1 MKQGELI
8 ALAHS
13 LCGYLLSRNND
24 IDGYCGLGV
33 LCALSQRQPVAMFRF
48 RMVPGEAVV
57 IGGCTLMRSKLVMDS
72 FVQFGLDSIAGQMT
86 FSKLG
91 PRPGEPQ
98 WFMCTVAIAV
108 SQGGRTGID
117 TAKRACWAHDLS
129 RERRSIRPD
138 RAE

>member
-1 MKQGELI
+1 MKQGELN

-33 LCALSQRQPVAMFRF
+33 LCALSLKQPVAMFRF
-48 RMVPGEAVV
+48 RMVPGEPVV
-57 IGGCTLMRSKLVMDS
+57 IGGCTLMRSKLVTDNLVK
-72 FVQFGLDSIAGQMT
+72 FDLDSITGQMT

-98 WFMCTVAIAV
+98 WYMCTVAIAV

-117 TAKRACWAHDLS
+117 TASRACWAHEPTL
-129 RERRSIRPD
+129 ERRSTRPD

>member
-1 MKQGELI
+1 MKQGELN

-48 RMVPGEAVV
+48 RMVPGEPVV
-57 IGGCTLMRSKLVMDS
+57 IGGCTLMRSKLVTDNLVK
-72 FVQFGLDSIAGQMT
+72 FDLDSITGQMT

-98 WFMCTVAIAV
+98 WYMCTVAIAV

-117 TAKRACWAHDLS
+117 TASRACWAHEPTL
-129 RERRSIRPD
+129 ERRSTRPD